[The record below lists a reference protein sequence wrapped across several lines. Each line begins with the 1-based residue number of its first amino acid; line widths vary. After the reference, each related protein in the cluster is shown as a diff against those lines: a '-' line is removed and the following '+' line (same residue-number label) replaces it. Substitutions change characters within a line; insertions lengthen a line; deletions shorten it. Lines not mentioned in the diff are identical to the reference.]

1 MRVVAIIQA
10 RCGSTRFPNKVFA
23 DLCGKPFIWH
33 VVNRLKFVHLLDHIV
48 LATTDRPSD
57 DKLYYWA
64 KENGVDVYRG
74 SESNVLNRYYE
85 AANYAKAD
93 IIVRITA
100 DDPFKEPG
108 LIDKAI
114 NTLQEGGYDFV
125 CNNCPP
131 SYPEGLDIEVFTKA
145 ALDKEEEL
153 STSNFEREHVTQYIY
168 HHPEK
173 FKMFNISN
181 IGENLSYL
189 RWTVDTKKDFQMVAR
204 IYSFLYKNDSEI
216 FYMNDILLLL
226 KGHPEIEMMNSD
238 VTRSEMYK
246 SI

>member
-33 VVNRLKFVHLLDHIV
+33 VVTRLKFVHLLDHIV

>member
-57 DKLYYWA
+57 DKLYNWA

-74 SESNVLNRYYE
+74 SESNVLKRYYE
-85 AANYAKAD
+85 TANYAKAD
-93 IIVRITA
+93 VIVRITA
-100 DDPFKEPG
+100 DDPFKEPS

-114 NTLQEGGYDFV
+114 NTLQTGGYDFV

-145 ALDKEEEL
+145 VLDKEEKL

-168 HHPEK
+168 HHPEE
-173 FKMFNISN
+173 FKIFNISN
-181 IGENLSYL
+181 VGENLSYL
-189 RWTVDTKKDFQMVAR
+189 RWTVDTKSDFQMVTR
-204 IYSFLYKNDSEI
+204 IYSFLYKNESEI
-216 FYMNDILLLL
+216 FYMDDILQLL
-226 KGHPEIEMMNSD
+226 KKYPEIGMMNSD

>member
-173 FKMFNISN
+173 LKMFNISN

>member
-189 RWTVDTKKDFQMVAR
+189 RWTVDTKKDFQMIAR

>member
-1 MRVVAIIQA
+1 M
-10 RCGSTRFPNKVFA
+10 
-23 DLCGKPFIWH
+23 
-33 VVNRLKFVHLLDHIV
+33 
-48 LATTDRPSD
+48 
-57 DKLYYWA
+57 
-64 KENGVDVYRG
+64 
-74 SESNVLNRYYE
+74 
-85 AANYAKAD
+85 
-93 IIVRITA
+93 
-100 DDPFKEPG
+100 
-108 LIDKAI
+108 
-114 NTLQEGGYDFV
+114 
-125 CNNCPP
+125 
-131 SYPEGLDIEVFTKA
+131 
-145 ALDKEEEL
+145 DKEEEL

>member
-189 RWTVDTKKDFQMVAR
+189 RWTVDTKKDFQMVAL

>member
-181 IGENLSYL
+181 VGENLSYL